1 MQNVGESLTKLII
14 FAFLLYINITFDHYG
29 SYVFQGKK
37 FMVVINRNYEIY
49 NNYGNYYYYFE
60 KQTHTREREKSS
72 NTKAHHNYT
81 LKP

>member
-1 MQNVGESLTKLII
+1 
-14 FAFLLYINITFDHYG
+14 
-29 SYVFQGKK
+29 
-37 FMVVINRNYEIY
+37 MVVINRKYEIY

-72 NTKAHHNYT
+72 NTKAHYNYT